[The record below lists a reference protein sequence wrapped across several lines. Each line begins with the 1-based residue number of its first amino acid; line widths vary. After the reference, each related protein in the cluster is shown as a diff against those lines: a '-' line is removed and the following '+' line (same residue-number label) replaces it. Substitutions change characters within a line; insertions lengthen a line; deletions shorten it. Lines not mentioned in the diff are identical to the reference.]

1 MRPLFATLARL
12 ALFALIV
19 LVVVLLIFLPL
30 AATGGLAFFRTAA
43 AQESAGEAPIFVVT
57 AAGDGGDGV
66 CDASCTLRDALL
78 AANAAEGA
86 RIHFD
91 IGGGG
96 VRIIPV
102 RALPTITGPGTV
114 IDGTTQP
121 GWAGHPIV
129 MIDGAFAG
137 EANGLVSTAP
147 AVEFRGLIVGNFA
160 YYGLAARGTN
170 AIANRFLG
178 NWVGTDRSG
187 RAAAPNRRGGIGV
200 VEGAREALVG
210 DSCEGCGNRLAGN
223 STRGRTGH
231 GLVVG
236 GAGSSAVRVVNNTIG
251 LGADGTALPN
261 DDGVLVVDGGWAKIG
276 GQGPNEG
283 NLISGNRVAGIEL
296 RDAGGMTMRIE
307 GNWIGLAPGGAGT
320 VGNDV
325 GLFIHGVRDGTK
337 RVIVGGLQAA
347 NRNVISGNRV
357 GLALERGARAI
368 AVIGNWIGLSADGT
382 TPLPN
387 DEDGVSVLSGTR
399 HITIGGSTVAQG
411 NYIMGATNGVTVDG
425 ATGVSIQNNG
435 IGVMPDGSLVG
446 NLAGITLS
454 RGARETIVRRNRI
467 GGSAAAAVLLL
478 HASTLRNRVS
488 RNLFLGNV
496 GIAIDLGG
504 DGPTANDPG
513 DADTGPNDR
522 LNTPVI
528 LDAGLGRVRGTAP
541 PGATV
546 ELYAVD
552 APGFPQADQSGFGPG
567 GRYLGETVANAA
579 GEWSLEAEVAP
590 GALASA
596 IAIDAAGN
604 TSEFAANFVKEQL
617 TLSLEAGFTPVG
629 WFGEEADPAR
639 AFESIAHRLEAIFRY
654 DAAAQRWETFRPAR
668 SSRSSL
674 DLLRTGDALWLRISP
689 GPPIEWTQPAALP
702 ASRALPLQRGLNF
715 VTWTGP
721 PRATAEALAPLVA
734 QISSAYRW
742 NPQLKA
748 FEAVFRPIPTTTSE
762 VLLQP
767 RDILWIRVTEPIT
780 WQQP

>member
-1 MRPLFATLARL
+1 MRPLFTTLARL

-19 LVVVLLIFLPL
+19 LVVALLIFLPL

-43 AQESAGEAPIFVVT
+43 AQGSAGEAPVFVVT
-57 AAGDGGDGV
+57 AVGDGGDGV
-66 CDASCTLRDALL
+66 CDVSCTLRDALL

-86 RIHFD
+86 RIHFG
-91 IGGGG
+91 IGRGA
-96 VRIIPV
+96 VHIAPV
-102 RALPTITGPGTV
+102 RALPIITGPGTV

-121 GWAGHPIV
+121 GWAGNPIV
-129 MIDGAFAG
+129 MIDGAVAG
-137 EANGLVSTAP
+137 ETNGLVSTAP

-160 YYGLAARGTN
+160 YYGLAARG
-170 AIANRFLG
+170 ADAVANRFLG

-200 VEGAREALVG
+200 VEGAREAIVG
-210 DSCEGCGNRLAGN
+210 DSCESCGNRLAGN

-236 GAGSSAVRVVNNTIG
+236 GAGSSAAQVVNNTIG

-261 DDGVLVVDGGWAKIG
+261 DDGVLIVDGGWAKIG
-276 GQGPNEG
+276 GTGLNER

-296 RDAGGMTMRIE
+296 RDAGGTTMRIE
-307 GNWIGLAPGGAGT
+307 GNWIGLAPGGAAT
-320 VGNDV
+320 AGNDV
-325 GLFIHGVRDGTK
+325 GLFIHGVRDGTA

-368 AVIGNWIGLSADGT
+368 AVIGNWIGLSADGA
-382 TPLPN
+382 TPLAN
-387 DEDGVSVLSGTR
+387 AEDAVSVLRGTR

-411 NYIMGATNGVTVDG
+411 NYIVSAANGVTVEG
-425 ATGVSIQNNG
+425 AEGVSIQNNG

-446 NLAGITLS
+446 NLAGITL
-454 RGARETIVRRNRI
+454 RNGARETIVRHNRI

-478 HASTLRNRVS
+478 HGNTVRNLVS
-488 RNLFLGNV
+488 RNLFLGNP

-513 DADTGPNDR
+513 DADTGPNGR
-522 LNTPVI
+522 LNAPVI
-528 LDAGLGRVRGTAP
+528 LAAGLERVHGTAP

-546 ELYAVD
+546 ELYAVG
-552 APGFPQADQSGFGPG
+552 APGFPQVDQSGFGPG
-567 GRYLGETVANAA
+567 GRHLGATVANAA

-590 GALASA
+590 SAPVSA
-596 IAIDAAGN
+596 IAIDADGN
-604 TSEFAANFVKEQL
+604 TSEFAANFVEEQI
-617 TLSLEAGFTPVG
+617 TLSLAAGFTPVG
-629 WFGEEADPAR
+629 WFGEEVEPAV
-639 AFESIAHRLEAIFRY
+639 AFASIAQRLEAVFRY

-674 DLLRTGDALWLRISP
+674 DVLRTGDALWLRISP
-689 GPPIEWTQPAALP
+689 GPPIEWAQPATLP

-721 PRATAEALAPLVA
+721 PRAAAEALASLAA
-734 QISSAYRW
+734 QITSTFRW
-742 NPQLKA
+742 DPELKV
-748 FEAVFRPIPTTTSE
+748 FEVVFRSIPTPTRE
-762 VLLQP
+762 VILQP
-767 RDILWIRVTEPIT
+767 RDVLWVGMTEAAT